1 MLLGGCG
8 INSPDS
14 IYKSS
19 TEKEVVTSGEAL
31 NMINKLIKEG
41 RIQLRDP
48 SCEVQYFFKNDENF
62 HIIRVAYIDPSN
74 NEYTV
79 TTARFRVSAETGE
92 IYEEGLYSGDLSK
105 IQKLDEE
112 SKTIVDIENWNHPSK
127 SIFDNYGFKIIKI
140 ELYSNDTYPVFHI
153 SSYEQITQI
162 DDYNFLSDI
171 AKVNDY
177 QDYMVVYDKN
187 PIEVYCDNSNK
198 KVIKARYNSE
208 IIEYNDLLN

>member
-1 MLLGGCG
+1 VLLGGCG
-8 INSPDS
+8 INSLDS
-14 IYKSS
+14 ID
-19 TEKEVVTSGEAL
+19 TSNSEEEMITSEDAL
-31 NMINKLIKEG
+31 DVINKLIEEG
-41 RIQLRDP
+41 RIKLRDP
-48 SCEVQYFFKNDENF
+48 NCEVQYFFKNDENF
-62 HIIRVAYIDPSN
+62 HVIRIAYIDPNN

-92 IYEEGLYSGDLSK
+92 IYEEGRYTGDLSK

-127 SIFDNYGFKIIKI
+127 SIFADYGFKIIKI

-171 AKVNDY
+171 AKANDY
-177 QDYMVVYDKN
+177 RDYMVVYDKN
-187 PIEVYCDNSNK
+187 PIEVYCDKSNK

-208 IIEYNDLLN
+208 IIEYDDLLN